1 MTEKYHREIT
11 QLTPKDCF
19 MVFDRVKDKFPFPLH
34 FHPDYELNFIYNG
47 KGVRRIV
54 GDHLG
59 EIDDYELVF
68 LGKNLSHC
76 WELHHCKNAEIREV
90 CIHFQ
95 PDLLDENLLSRE
107 AFKSIKNL
115 LANAAGGVL
124 FSQATAK
131 AMMPRLINLH
141 SENPF
146 TNFINFIS
154 VLHDLSVSP
163 DQKILSANSPERTDF
178 HNSERIKSVYDYI
191 QANYDKKITLEEISK
206 LVHMTPVS
214 FNRFIKKRTGRTLIT
229 FVNDIRI
236 GVASRLLL
244 ETEQNISEISYKCGF
259 NNIAN
264 FNRIFKKNKNITP
277 SEYRDEF
284 TNRHK
289 RKKELFESQI

>member
-1 MTEKYHREIT
+1 MQEKYHREVK

-19 MVFDRVKDKFPFPLH
+19 MVFDRIKDKFPFPLH
-34 FHPDYELNFIYNG
+34 FHPDYELNFIFNG
-47 KGVRRIV
+47 KGVRRII

-59 EIDDYELVF
+59 EIEDYELVF
-68 LGKNLSHC
+68 TGKNLSHC
-76 WELHHCKNAEIREV
+76 WELHNCKNAEIREICV
-90 CIHFQ
+90 HFQ
-95 PDLLDENLLSRE
+95 PDLLNENLLSRE
-107 AFKSIKNL
+107 AFKSIKSL
-115 LANAAGGVL
+115 LTNAANGVL

-131 AMMPRLINLH
+131 EIMPRLINLN

-146 TNFINFIS
+146 TNFLNFIS
-154 VLHDLSVSP
+154 ILHDLSVSP
-163 DQKILSANSPERTDF
+163 DQKILSTSTPERTDF

-277 SEYRDEF
+277 SEYRNEF
-284 TNRHK
+284 TNRHS
-289 RKKELFESQI
+289 KKKKYSRA

>member
-1 MTEKYHREIT
+1 MQEKYHREIT
-11 QLTPKDCF
+11 QLTPNDCF

-68 LGKNLSHC
+68 IGKNLSHC
-76 WELHHCKNAEIREV
+76 WELHKCSNSEIREI

-95 PDLLDENLLSRE
+95 PDLLDDNLLSRE

-115 LANAAGGVL
+115 LNNSGNGVL
-124 FSQATAK
+124 FSQETAK
-131 AMMPRLINLH
+131 TMMPRLLSLS

-146 TNFINFIS
+146 TNFLSFIS
-154 VLHDLSVSP
+154 ILHDLSVSP
-163 DQKILSANSPERTDF
+163 GQKILSVSSPEIADY
-178 HNSERIKSVYDYI
+178 HNSARIKLVNDYI
-191 QANYDKKITLEEISK
+191 QSNYGKKITLEEISK

-236 GVASRLLL
+236 GVASRMLL
-244 ETEQNISEISYKCGF
+244 ESDQNISEISYKCGF

-289 RKKELFESQI
+289 RKKELSENQM